1 MSALQ
6 TSTCKLTKYLAH
18 IFEPLITNKYTVKDS
33 FNFATEI
40 FEQDSS
46 NFMGSLDI
54 DSLFTNIP
62 LEETIEICI
71 SNLFKNNDTVH
82 GLKKS
87 EFKELLSLAA
97 NESYSIFN
105 NISYKQID
113 GVAMGSPLGP
123 SLANAFLA
131 HHEQNWLDSCPLE
144 YRPLYYQRYVDD
156 IFVLFKSSDHLKRFQ
171 SYLNSHSQ

>member
-6 TSTCKLTKYLAH
+6 TSTYKLAKYLAH
-18 IFEPLITNKYTVKDS
+18 ILEPLITNKYTVKDS

-40 FEQDSS
+40 VEQDSS
-46 NFMGSLDI
+46 KFMGSLGI

-71 SNLFKNNDTVH
+71 KNLFKNNDTVH

-87 EFKELLSLAA
+87 EFKLLSLAT
-97 NESYSIFN
+97 NESYFIFN
-105 NISYKQID
+105 NLSYKQID

-131 HHEQNWLDSCPLE
+131 HLEQNWLDSCPL
-144 YRPLYYQRYVDD
+144 YSIINGMLMIHLY
-156 IFVLFKSSDHLKRFQ
+156 FPNHLIT
-171 SYLNSHSQ
+171 